1 MIYLDN
7 AATSF
12 PKPQG
17 VVGEVARCV
26 RLYGGNPGRGSHR
39 LSMRAAEKIYEC
51 REALARLLGN
61 PNPEN
66 VVFTL
71 NATAA
76 INLAVKGLLRQGD
89 HVLLSDLEHNAVFRP
104 IHRLAAN
111 GTVTYDVFPSLALS
125 PNRSPDRICAEIE
138 ARILPNTR
146 MLICAHA
153 SNICP
158 VTMPLAEI
166 GALCARRGILFVVD
180 AAQSAG
186 RLPIDQTA
194 MKIDALCVPGHK
206 GLFGVQ
212 GCGALLLREGLTCST
227 LVEGGSGMHSLE
239 PFMPEEPPERYE
251 AGTLPTPAIASLCE
265 GVRFL
270 EGVGLDAISEVED
283 RTADLIRERL
293 LSLRGVTVATPSAR
307 GPIVLFHSDA
317 SPADRI
323 ASELDRRGICVR
335 AGFHCAALAHK
346 TLATPTDG
354 AVRIST
360 SFFSSPRHP
369 DALWHAMREILE

>member
-12 PKPQG
+12 PKPHG
-17 VVGEVARCV
+17 VTQELARCV

-51 REALARLLGN
+51 REALARLLGS

-76 INLAVKGLLRQGD
+76 INLAVKGLLRKGD
-89 HVLLSDLEHNAVFRP
+89 HVLLSDLEHNAVLRP
-104 IHRLAAN
+104 IHRLATS

-125 PNRSPDRICAEIE
+125 PDRSPDRICAEIE
-138 ARILPNTR
+138 GRILPNTR
-146 MLICAHA
+146 MLICTHA
-153 SNICP
+153 SNICSL
-158 VTMPLAEI
+158 TMPLAEI
-166 GALCARRGILFVVD
+166 GALCHRRGILFVVD

-186 RLPIDQTA
+186 RLPIDRTA
-194 MKIDALCVPGHK
+194 MQIDALCVPSHK

-239 PFMPEEPPERYE
+239 PFMPEETPERYE
-251 AGTLPTPAIASLCE
+251 AGTLPTPAIASLRE
-265 GVRFL
+265 GIRFL
-270 EGVGLDAISEVED
+270 DEVGMEAVSEAED
-283 RTADLIRERL
+283 RTAELIKDRL
-293 LSLRGVTVATPSAR
+293 LSLRGITVFTPWAR
-307 GPIVLFHSDA
+307 GPIVLFHSDTL
-317 SPADRI
+317 PADRI
-323 ASELDRRGICVR
+323 ASELDHYGICVR
-335 AGFHCAALAHK
+335 SGFHCAALAHK
-346 TLATPTDG
+346 TLATPSDG

-360 SFFSSPRHP
+360 SYFSSPRHA
-369 DALWHAMREILE
+369 DALWRTLREILG